1 MGQYWEA
8 EDKLLEK
15 EPLVSVVMPVYNSE
29 KYVAE
34 AIRSVQKQSYENWE
48 LLIVND
54 GSTDHSAEI
63 IEAYARKD
71 FRIKIFHKKNEG
83 VSETRNFAL
92 TKVCGQY
99 VTFIDGDDVY
109 HHERLYRMA
118 HIFEQYPDCDIIF
131 SRHMEF
137 IGEVEVNEISGSGK
151 LEISDNNILVKT
163 ISDSKNHFMCN
174 TMIKTEIAKKVQFHT
189 IRFAE
194 DFCYIRDCV
203 WHCRKMAVLDEVL
216 YYYRRDNEN
225 AMTSHFFSEKYIVDY
240 MKLTENIYDFC
251 KNHELK
257 DKFYKNLV
265 GHEYAQNS
273 MRIRKSTSFIK
284 FVECMNNEKF
294 REGISFA
301 ETSQCTFFEKT
312 LFFMVKHKIYFPFAF
327 WVW

>member
-1 MGQYWEA
+1 ML
-8 EDKLLEK
+8 KK
-15 EPLVSVVMPVYNSE
+15 EPLISVIMPVYNSE

-34 AIRSVQKQSYENWE
+34 AIRSVQKQKYENWE

-54 GSTDHSAEI
+54 GSTDHTAEI

-71 FRIKIFHKKNEG
+71 FRIKLFHKKNEG

-92 TKVCGQY
+92 TQVSGQY
-99 VTFIDGDDVY
+99 VTFIDGDDIY
-109 HHERLYRMA
+109 HHERLYRMIQ
-118 HIFEQYPDCDIIF
+118 IFEAYLDCDIIF

-137 IGEVEVNEISGSGK
+137 MGEVEVNGISGSGK

-163 ISDSKNHFMCN
+163 ITDSKNHFMCN
-174 TMIKTEIAKKVQFHT
+174 TMIKSEIARKTQFPN

-203 WHCRKMAVLDEVL
+203 WLCKKMAVLDEVL

-225 AMTSHFFSEKYIVDY
+225 AMTSHFFSEKYVIDY
-240 MKLTENIYDFC
+240 MKLTENTYNFC
-251 KNHELK
+251 KNHKLM
-257 DKFYKNLV
+257 DTFYKNLV
-265 GHEYAQNS
+265 GHEYAQNT
-273 MRIRKSTSFIK
+273 MRIRKSTSLIK
-284 FVECMNNEKF
+284 FIECMNNEKF

-301 ETSQCTFFEKT
+301 ETSQCTFFEKI

-327 WVW
+327 WFW